1 MNENISRTN
10 SGGNQPGKKR
20 KKKRPVSCAMRIFA
34 GVVMLCVILGC
45 IFACF
50 LTVFVFD
57 VLDSNDVIELDLDL
71 LKLNYT
77 TIIYSEEPETG
88 EFAELQRLEAPTGS
102 RIWVDYEDMPPQLFD
117 VLIAVEDKRFKEHQG
132 VDWIGTTNSFVKL
145 ALSYVGMGNDEDVR
159 GASTI
164 TQQLV
169 RNITGD
175 NESGIPRKLR
185 EIFRALKVEK
195 VYSKDQIIESYLN
208 TVPFGNNTNGI
219 QAAANLYFTKDVS
232 ELTVAEMASIIGTT
246 KSPTFYNPYYYPDN
260 NEAGI
265 AGYENNQQRKEDI
278 LFLMNEQGKLS
289 NAEYK
294 EALAQHVTFDTDNND
309 KRVAGKQSY
318 FVDYMMEQVITDL
331 SATAGIT
338 YREAESQLYNGG
350 FRIYS
355 TVDTGVQ
362 TKLETV
368 YEDPVQYM
376 PKVSNKDEYPQSAF
390 IITDPNG
397 AIKGLVGGVGEKE
410 GARVW
415 NRATDT
421 QRQPGSTIKPISTY
435 ALAVEND
442 MIHWSSLLLDGPYSL
457 TIPGQAPWTPKNF
470 YSDGFT
476 GYMLV
481 ETAIQRSCNMIP
493 VRLVSML
500 SPKSVWTFMHDTL
513 NVKSLTEQDQA
524 PSPMSLG
531 ALTNGITLLEMAG
544 AYQMYANGG
553 TYTEPYTYTK
563 VLDSKGN
570 VVLERDTTPTRVVS
584 FDTATIVNK
593 LMQRVVAA
601 RPGTG
606 TPASLQATNPGLPV
620 AGKTGTTDDDVDQW
634 FVGITPYYVGICWM
648 GFDDQIKMDVDP
660 VTGKKTPVKDA
671 AGNPVPHS
679 IRYSGLP
686 YPPPILWKTVMTM
699 VHEGMET
706 KQFPVSSNVVSLTYC
721 RETGYAATT
730 ECVNKGTGWY
740 KTSLVP
746 SLCPLHGGGDSEL
759 PYHVVGE
766 KPWTDAMAPYT
777 AEWGYLYPNVRRE
790 FDEDGN
796 PILPSIESEE

>member
-1 MNENISRTN
+1 MNENRSRAD
-10 SGGNQPGKKR
+10 SGDSQPTKKQKKR
-20 KKKRPVSCAMRIFA
+20 TPFKRVMRFLSGIF
-34 GVVMLCVILGC
+34 MLCVILGC
-45 IFACF
+45 VFACY

-57 VLDSNDVIELDLDL
+57 MLGSSEVIELDLDL

-77 TIIYSEEPETG
+77 TIIYAEEPTTG
-88 EFAELQRLEAPTGS
+88 EFVELQRLEAPTGS
-102 RIWVDYEDMPPQLFD
+102 RIWVDYEDLPSQLFD
-117 VLIAVEDKRFKEHQG
+117 VLISVEDKRFKEHQG

-145 ALSYVGMGNDEDVR
+145 ALSYVGMGSDEDVR

-195 VYSKDQIIESYLN
+195 YYSKDQILESYLN

-232 ELTVAEMASIIGTT
+232 ELTVAEMASIIGIT
-246 KSPTFYNPYYYPDN
+246 KSPTYYNPYYYPDN
-260 NEAGI
+260 NEGGVD
-265 AGYENNQQRKEDI
+265 GYNNNQKRKEDI
-278 LFLMNEQGKLS
+278 LFLMHEQGKLTDK
-289 NAEYK
+289 EYK
-294 EALAQHVTFDTDNND
+294 DALAQHITFDTANNE

-318 FVDYMMEQVITDL
+318 FTDFLMEQVITDL
-331 SATAGIT
+331 SAAKSIT
-338 YREAESQLYNGG
+338 YQEAQSQLFNGG

-355 TVDTGVQ
+355 TVDTSVQ

-368 YEDPVQYM
+368 YLDPEQYM

-397 AIKGLVGGVGEKE
+397 AIKGLVGGIGEKE

-421 QRQPGSTIKPISTY
+421 KRQPGSTIKPIATY
-435 ALAVEND
+435 SLAVEND
-442 MIHWSSLLLDGPYSL
+442 LIHWSSLLLDAPYSL
-457 TIPGQAPWTPKNF
+457 TIPGQPAWRPKNF
-470 YSDGFT
+470 YGAFT

-493 VRLVSML
+493 VRLTEML
-500 SPKSVWTFMHDTL
+500 SPKTIWTFLHDTL
-513 NVKSLTEQDQA
+513 GMTSLTEQDQA

-531 ALTNGITLLEMAG
+531 ALTNGVTLLEMAG
-544 AYQMYANGG
+544 AYQMYSNGG
-553 TYTEPYTYTK
+553 TYTPPYTYTK

-570 VVLERDTTPTRVVS
+570 VVLERDITPTRVIS

-593 LMQRVVAA
+593 LMQRVVSA

-606 TPASLQATNPGLPV
+606 TPASLAATNPGLPV

-648 GFDDQIKMDVDP
+648 GFDDQIQMSVDE
-660 VTGKKTPVKDA
+660 VTGKKTPIKDG

-686 YPPPILWKTVMTM
+686 YPPPILWKTVMTE
-699 VHEGMET
+699 VHAGLEA
-706 KQFPVSSNVVSLTYC
+706 KQFPTSSNVVSLTYC
-721 RETGYAATT
+721 LDTGFAATT
-730 ECVNKGTGWY
+730 ECERKGTGWY
-740 KTSLVP
+740 KTSFVP
-746 SLCPLHGGGDSEL
+746 SLCPMHGGADL

-766 KPWTDAMAPYT
+766 KPWTDALAPYT
-777 AEWGYLYPNVRRE
+777 AEWGYLYPDVKRE
-790 FDEDGN
+790 YDEDGN
-796 PILPSIESEE
+796 PIIPSVETEEDDD